1 MIFQSSFIF
10 IFSLHPTFTYS
21 LFFRKSI
28 LINLKYRFFFSFGSL
43 IFSVSMGK
51 KKDDRVVIDGY
62 VKLSN
67 RDKSK
72 QVNEHCL
79 VLAFHDKRKL
89 IANF

>member
-1 MIFQSSFIF
+1 
-10 IFSLHPTFTYS
+10 
-21 LFFRKSI
+21 
-28 LINLKYRFFFSFGSL
+28 
-43 IFSVSMGK
+43 MGK